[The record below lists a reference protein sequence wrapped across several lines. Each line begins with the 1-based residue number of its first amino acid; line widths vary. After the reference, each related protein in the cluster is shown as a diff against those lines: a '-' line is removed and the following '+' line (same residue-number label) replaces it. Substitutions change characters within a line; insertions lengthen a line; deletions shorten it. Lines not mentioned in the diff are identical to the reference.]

1 MRLLKAGIC
10 ALLIV
15 PLVSS
20 CNAFQEGFE
29 EGLNSADYTEEMKTS
44 FIAGCQQAAEKERD
58 VTSARNYCECTF
70 DRISSTIPVEEYT
83 KLDMG
88 QEMSAEAKEK
98 LNVAV
103 TQCGGSASAL

>member
-1 MRLLKAGIC
+1 MKPLKAVIA
-10 ALLIV
+10 ALLVV

-20 CNAFQEGFE
+20 CNAFQEGVE
-29 EGLNSADYTEEMKTS
+29 EGLNSADYTEEMKTG
-44 FIAGCQQAAEKERD
+44 FLAGCQQAAEKERD
-58 VTSARNYCECTF
+58 ATTARNYCECTF

-103 TQCGGSASAL
+103 TQCGGNANSL